1 MTTRRTEQADI
12 EQIEAASFRRGRRW
26 PWWVAAVG
34 LLLTMATSLSVGA
47 AAIGP
52 GDAWAVILSHLS
64 IGTTP
69 SRAVDGVVWAIRLPR
84 VLLGVVAG
92 AALGAAGMALQ
103 GLFRTPLADPH
114 LLGLGPGAA
123 IGAVLGAAG
132 GGIQGA
138 IAGGAAA
145 GLISGF
151 AVRRVGRAASGDPAR
166 LILSGVALGA
176 VFSAWVGFFVF
187 GLDRSSVAPIE
198 FWLLGSLTGSTWR
211 AFGTTAVLVTA
222 GIIGLMTAGRSL
234 DLLSLGESTA
244 RSLGVDVPLVTTM
257 VVLGAGM
264 ITGAAV
270 GAVGVIGFVGL
281 LGPAAARRLVG
292 PTNASLTAMSALAGA
307 VLLVLADGVARTA
320 VSPIELPAGLVT
332 AAVGGPVFIW
342 LISRMRRWT

>member
-1 MTTRRTEQADI
+1 MTASQN
-12 EQIEAASFRRGRRW
+12 IEAESDAAPLHRGRRW
-26 PWWVAAVG
+26 PWWVALPA
-34 LLLTMATSLSVGA
+34 LILAMATSLSVGA

-52 GDAWAVILSHLS
+52 GDAWTVVLSHMG
-64 IGTTP
+64 IGSAP
-69 SRAVDGVVWAIRLPR
+69 SVAIDGVIWAIRLPR
-84 VLLGVVAG
+84 ILLGVAVG

-145 GLISGF
+145 GLIAGF
-151 AVRRVGRAASGDPAR
+151 AVRRVGRSSGGDPAR

-176 VFSAWVGFFVF
+176 AFSAWVGFFVF
-187 GLDRSSVAPIE
+187 GLDRSTVAPIE

-211 AFGTTAVLVTA
+211 AFATAAVLIAV
-222 GIIGLMTAGRSL
+222 GIVGLMTAGRSL

-244 RSLGVDVPLVTTM
+244 RSLGVDVGLVSTM
-257 VVLGAGM
+257 VILGAGL

-281 LGPAAARRLVG
+281 LGPAIARRLVG
-292 PTNASLTAMSALAGA
+292 PKNKSLIAMSAIAGA
-307 VLLVLADGVARTA
+307 LLMVVADTVARTA

-332 AAVGGPVFIW
+332 AAIGGPVFIW